1 MTAST
6 YTAIG
11 FVQALMG
18 KLEQATESLHRS
30 LSLKRDD
37 IVTSALL
44 KFCLDDLMEETAL
57 PDNNILLDSEMKSL
71 LMQTAGGT
79 KMAGGGG
86 RNQTFEGSAAA
97 TASFDGDRKAFLNR
111 MKIKLAY
118 DDSPNSG
125 GGGGVSGSG
134 GGAGG
139 DDGSEIIDNSDMS
152 LEYWLRLLIIWL
164 RKIKTM
170 IN

>member
-57 PDNNILLDSEMKSL
+57 PDNNTLLDSEMKSL

-79 KMAGGGG
+79 KMAGGVG

-97 TASFDGDRKAFLNR
+97 TASFDETAAAGDRKAFLNR

-118 DDSPNSG
+118 DDTPNS

-152 LEYWLRLLIIWL
+152 LEY
-164 RKIKTM
+164 
-170 IN
+170 